1 MALRG
6 DWKSITM
13 VLGEQFAVIGSTI
26 LMLALPAI
34 VLDVDSGWYWFDI
47 IHCSDRLHK

>member
-13 VLGEQFAVIGSTI
+13 VLGEQSAGNGSTI
-26 LMLALPAI
+26 LMLALSAT
-34 VLDVDSGWYWFDI
+34 VLDVDSG
-47 IHCSDRLHK
+47 